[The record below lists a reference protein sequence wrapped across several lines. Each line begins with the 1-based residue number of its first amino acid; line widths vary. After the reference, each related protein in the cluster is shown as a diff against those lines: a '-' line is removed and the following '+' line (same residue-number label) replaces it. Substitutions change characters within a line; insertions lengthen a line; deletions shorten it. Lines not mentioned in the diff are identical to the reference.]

1 MKFRCPE
8 CLHLVNTIPPTHKCP
23 DCDSF
28 SHDWLIDD
36 WVTFTAIKHRH
47 IRYNQLIIGLVL
59 VNVLAALIFQ
69 SSNGFQ
75 WMLNLLFIPAA
86 ISWFYCRKELKAK
99 AEYKGHRGNVV
110 FPWFSGFGGF

>member
-8 CLHLVNTIPPTHKCP
+8 CLHLVNTIPSTHKCP
-23 DCDSF
+23 NCDSF

-36 WVTFTAIKHRH
+36 WETFAAIKHRH

-86 ISWFYCRKELKAK
+86 ISWFYCRKELSAK
-99 AEYKGHRGNVV
+99 AEYKGHNGNVV